1 MSELALYIQVKKTKT
16 IVVTRLCEGVLS
28 DGVYHVQT
36 DDQTGRLDVRCL
48 AHDVVK
54 QGITPAQA
62 ESVEDALA
70 FCPHCLAGDPAIQ
83 RKPDPLVEML
93 RGMLDEARRCE
104 DDDQDDDDGGGDDA
118 PVAPPMKRNVFAEF
132 INSL

>member
-1 MSELALYIQVKKTKT
+1 MSEFGLYIDVKRTPT
-16 IVVTRLCEGVLS
+16 IVVTRLCEGVLR
-28 DGVYHVQT
+28 DGTYHVQT

-48 AHDVVK
+48 AHNVVVR
-54 QGITPAQA
+54 GITPAQA

-70 FCPHCLAGDPAIQ
+70 FCPHCLSGQPAIQ
-83 RKPDPLVEML
+83 RQPDPLVEML
-93 RGMLDEARRCE
+93 RGMLDEARGCE
-104 DDDQDDDDGGGDDA
+104 DDDQDDDDGGDDDE